1 MAGVVNGVR
10 KAEAWRPVGTP
21 QLNHRAGLWPP
32 PGEGAISKEPEA
44 LLSWPLPRG
53 APEGD
58 PNLSALLG
66 QELLCRRDGETG
78 GPGLGPEPPQ
88 TRQRNRS
95 QPSWL
100 PAQSRLPGGLANS
113 WAGLLPGLA
122 GSA

>member
-1 MAGVVNGVR
+1 MG
-10 KAEAWRPVGTP
+10 GTP
-21 QLNHRAGLWPP
+21 SLITEQSSGPHLERGPSPSNQRLCPRLRL
-32 PGEGAISKEPEA
+32 PG
-44 LLSWPLPRG
+44 
-53 APEGD
+53 GD

-66 QELLCRRDGETG
+66 QGLLCPRDGEMG

-100 PAQSRLPGGLANS
+100 PARSRLPGGLANS

>member
-1 MAGVVNGVR
+1 MGGD
-10 KAEAWRPVGTP
+10 P
-21 QLNHRAGLWPP
+21 QLNHRAKLWPP
-32 PGEGAISKEPEA
+32 PGEGAISKQPEA
-44 LLSWPLPRG
+44 LPSSPPPR
-53 APEGD
+53 GD

-66 QELLCRRDGETG
+66 QGLLCPRDGEMG

-100 PAQSRLPGGLANS
+100 PARSRLPGGLANS